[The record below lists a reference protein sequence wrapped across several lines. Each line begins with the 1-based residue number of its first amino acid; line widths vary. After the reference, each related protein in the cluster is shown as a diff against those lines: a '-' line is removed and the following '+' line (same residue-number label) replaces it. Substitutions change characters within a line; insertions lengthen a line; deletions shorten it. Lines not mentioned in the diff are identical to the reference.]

1 MPPSVR
7 SLFRHR
13 AIASGL
19 VTPADIETARGEL
32 RAADQSI
39 ATASTITDKQLADKL
54 VEMGRLNSYQAA
66 MLLSGLTKLDLGSYR
81 ILDLIGQGG
90 MGQVFKA
97 EHKVMGRI
105 VAVKVLPK
113 HKTTPEAT
121 ASFMREIR
129 AQAQMDHTN
138 LVRALDAGHD
148 GNVDY
153 LVTEYIPGTDLRRY
167 VRSRGPLSMNEAAT
181 IISQAALGLQYAHQR
196 GLVHRDVKPGN
207 ILVTPDGLTK
217 VSDLGLAGWF
227 NDAED
232 AHAGKIV
239 GTADYLPPEQILSPG
254 AITPA
259 GDIYSLGCTLY
270 YAVTGKVPFPGGTAR
285 EKAHRHCTDTPYHP
299 RHFNPALT
307 DDFLEVLADMMNK
320 DPQLR
325 IQTAAEVVRRLAR
338 WAGKSVPAPTEPD
351 ETAGVPPRANAAPPP
366 LPADAEDTASSFE
379 GLIDFPAIEETDS
392 PSQASQGTDPI
403 ASADQETL
411 PNPLPRRLVSLS
423 RAMGSRLRRT
433 SPLMWLLVIL
443 APVALVSAIVVLVL
457 MLKSLAG

>member
-1 MPPSVR
+1 MPPSLR
-7 SLFRHR
+7 SLFREC
-13 AIASGL
+13 AVASGL

-39 ATASTITDKQLADKL
+39 ATASTISDKQLADKL
-54 VEMGRLNSYQAA
+54 VQMGRLNSYQAA
-66 MLLSGLTKLDLGSYR
+66 QLLAGRTKLNLGPYR
-81 ILDLIGQGG
+81 ILDSIGQGG

-97 EHKVMGRI
+97 EHVMMGRI
-105 VAVKVLPK
+105 VAVKVLPRDK
-113 HKTTPEAT
+113 STPDAV
-121 ASFMREIR
+121 ASFSREIR
-129 AQAQMDHTN
+129 AQAQLDHEN
-138 LVRALDAGHD
+138 LVRAFDAGHD
-148 GNVDY
+148 GNVY
-153 LVTEYIPGTDLRRY
+153 FLATEYIPGTDLRRY
-167 VRSRGPLSMNEAAT
+167 VRSRGHLSMNEAAT

-217 VSDLGLAGWF
+217 LSDLGLAGWL
-227 NDAED
+227 NDTED
-232 AHAGKIV
+232 AHSGKIV

-254 AITPA
+254 AVTPA

-270 YAVTGKVPFPGGTAR
+270 YAVTGKVPFPGGSAR

-307 DDFLEVLADMMNK
+307 DDFLEVLAGMMNK

-325 IQTAAEVVRRLAR
+325 IQSAAEVVRQLAP

-366 LPADAEDTASSFE
+366 VASDAEDTASSFE
-379 GLIDFPAIEETDS
+379 GLIDFPAIETDS
-392 PSQASQGTDPI
+392 PSQTSQGTDPI
-403 ASADQETL
+403 ASAEQETL
-411 PNPLPRRLVSLS
+411 PNLLPQRLVSLS
-423 RAMGSRLRRT
+423 RAMGSRLRGT

-457 MLKSLAG
+457 MLKSLGG